1 MGMKVAG
8 FRVATNRNDILHR
21 FFSSGDY
28 SVDDASASLAPSM
41 DIQVASN
48 FERYLYFG
56 LGEDADKTREAM
68 SEFKQKGKF
77 ESRDDSL
84 IKSMS
89 SSRMDDSEI
98 FETISNLY
106 HKYGYIADPHTACAF
121 KDLDEFEHCV
131 ILSTAHPAKFPETIE
146 ETLGISVTHPSLDSL
161 KERQIV
167 KHPISANADAIK
179 EFIASKQKPVQ
190 S

>member
-1 MGMKVAG
+1 
-8 FRVATNRNDILHR
+8 
-21 FFSSGDY
+21 
-28 SVDDASASLAPSM
+28 
-41 DIQVASN
+41 
-48 FERYLYFG
+48 
-56 LGEDADKTREAM
+56 M

-89 SSRMDDSEI
+89 SSRMNDSEN

-106 HKYGYIADPHTACAF
+106 HEYGYIADPHTACAF

-131 ILSTAHPAKFPETIE
+131 ILSTAHPAKFPEIIE
-146 ETLGISVTHPSLDSL
+146 ETLGISVTHPSLDKL

-167 KHPISANADAIK
+167 KHPISADADAIK
-179 EFIASKQKPVQ
+179 EFIASKQKPGQ